1 MGKQNII
8 DLIKKGESETLEFK
22 ETPKLDNEIGECISA
37 FSNTKGG
44 KILIGVSDF
53 RKVIGVSIGKNT
65 IEELANYIKR
75 NTDPKIYPSI
85 RVEEMEGKNIIKIEI
100 KESSEKPV
108 FFKKH
113 AYKRVGK
120 TSPEM
125 SSSEIR
131 KLAKETGEKVYWDE
145 LVCEEVSLED
155 INWNFIK
162 EKFIPLYEKVCG
174 KKVEGRPLDLLK
186 SLGCIRKNKP
196 TNAGLLLF
204 GKEPQRFFK
213 NSYIAL
219 ARYPGKEVYGKKLD
233 YKEFTGNLFQ
243 QIDSCN
249 NYIVEHTVLMSR
261 LIPGEVRRTD
271 IPEYGRFSVRELIT
285 NAVCHRDY
293 SDQGSKIIIKIFD
306 DKIEFYNIGGLPKGI
321 TPENIT
327 SKQYSRN
334 PTIAKV
340 LAKVEYIE
348 ELGEGWDKII
358 KEHKEHP
365 LKPKLPD
372 IKSDG
377 SSTLVVLFSTK
388 EKFEEEK
395 YILNERQKKIIK
407 YLEDNERITRN
418 ICMELLKVS
427 KDTAVRELS
436 NLISKEII
444 ERRGSSRGTYYI
456 IKECDANA
464 TQMRRKI

>member
-1 MGKQNII
+1 M
-8 DLIKKGESETLEFK
+8 
-22 ETPKLDNEIGECISA
+22 
-37 FSNTKGG
+37 
-44 KILIGVSDF
+44 IGVT
-53 RKVIGVSIGKNT
+53 IGKNT

-75 NTDPKIYPSI
+75 NTDPQIYPSI
-85 RVEEMEGKNIIKIEI
+85 KIEEVKNKKI
-100 KESSEKPV
+100 ILIEISESREKPV
-108 FFKKH
+108 FFKNH
-113 AYKRVGK
+113 AYKRVGR
-120 TSPEM
+120 TSPELK
-125 SSSEIR
+125 SAEIR

-145 LVCEEVSLED
+145 QICREARLDD
-155 INWNFIK
+155 IDWNFVRTN
-162 EKFIPLYEKVCG
+162 FIPLYEKVCG
-174 KKVEGRPLDLLK
+174 KKVEGKPLDLLK
-186 SLGCIRKNKP
+186 SSGCIKKDKP
-196 TNAGLLLF
+196 TNAGILLF
-204 GKEPQRFFK
+204 GKEPQTFFK

-219 ARYPGKEVYGKKLD
+219 ARYPGKEVFGEKLD

-249 NYIVEHTVLMSR
+249 NYIVEHTTLMSR

-285 NAVCHRDY
+285 NAICHRDY
-293 SDQGSKIIIKIFD
+293 SDQGSKIIIKIFK

-372 IKSDG
+372 IKSD
-377 SSTLVVLFSTK
+377 SDTTLVVLFSTK

-395 YILNERQKKIIK
+395 YILNERQKYILEKIK
-407 YLEDNERITRN
+407 YQGFIKSIDIQKKFEITRETAN
-418 ICMELLKVS
+418 RDINYLITLNLLK
-427 KDTAVRELS
+427 
-436 NLISKEII
+436 
-444 ERRGSSRGTYYI
+444 RGGIGRSTKYI
-456 IKECDANA
+456 LK
-464 TQMRRKI
+464 